1 MVVHRSFAGGG
12 LAFRVFVSAVS
23 KELGEAR
30 LARPTVFMID
40 RLATLHA
47 EAVTAPPHPAESPP

>member
-1 MVVHRSFAGGG
+1 

-30 LARPTVFMID
+30 LEVARVL
-40 RLATLHA
+40 RRKGLEVKLAALYT
-47 EAVTAPPHPAESPP
+47 EAGLAPPSPSEPTP